1 LEFQVIELKVISTDS
16 ELSRSE
22 IEAIARLHVSEM
34 AETLTSIRG
43 EATTSNLYRR
53 LLDNEGRIVL
63 ATESSSVIGVLSYT
77 VNHSK
82 IASLGTMVS
91 RPLSWLRVI
100 SKKGM
105 GGLYKELNDAYSVA
119 RKVRSFDNRML
130 YVTTLF
136 VDSSRQNQGIA
147 TLMFEFARKQSTS
160 LNLPVVVDTRSNNYR
175 AIRFY
180 ERQGMHEFA
189 RTSMSVLLKS

>member
-1 LEFQVIELKVISTDS
+1 MIELKVISTDS

-43 EATTSNLYRR
+43 EATASNLYRR

-82 IASLGTMVS
+82 IASLGTVVS

-100 SKKGM
+100 SEKGM
-105 GGLYKELNDAYSVA
+105 GGLFRELNDAYRVSC
-119 RKVRSFDNRML
+119 KVRSFDNQML
-130 YVTTLF
+130 YITTLF
-136 VDSSRQNQGIA
+136 VDSNMRNQGVA
-147 TLMFEFARKQSTS
+147 TLMFDFAKKQSTF
-160 LNLPVVVDTRSNNYR
+160 LNLPLVVDTRANNHR
-175 AIRFY
+175 AVRFY
-180 ERQGMHEFA
+180 EQQGMHEFA
-189 RTSMSVLLKS
+189 RTSMSVLLKI

>member
-1 LEFQVIELKVISTDS
+1 MIELRVIGADS
-16 ELSRSE
+16 GLNCSE
-22 IEAIARLHVSEM
+22 IESIARLHVSEM

-43 EATTSNLYRR
+43 IATASSLYRR
-53 LLDNEGRIVL
+53 LLDNDGSIVL

-77 VNHSK
+77 VNHSQ

-105 GGLYKELNDAYSVA
+105 GGLYQELNDAYSVA

-160 LNLPVVVDTRSNNYR
+160 LNLPLVVDTRSQNYR

-180 ERQGMHEFA
+180 ERQGMNEFA

>member
-1 LEFQVIELKVISTDS
+1 MIELRVIGADS
-16 ELSRSE
+16 GLNLSE
-22 IEAIARLHVSEM
+22 IESIARLHVSEM

-43 EATTSNLYRR
+43 IATASSLYRR
-53 LLDNEGRIVL
+53 LLDNDGSIVL

-77 VNHSK
+77 VNHSQ

-105 GGLYKELNDAYSVA
+105 GGLYQELNDAYSVA

-160 LNLPVVVDTRSNNYR
+160 LNLPLVVDTRSQNYR

-180 ERQGMHEFA
+180 ERQGMNEFA

>member
-1 LEFQVIELKVISTDS
+1 MIELRVIGADS
-16 ELSRSE
+16 GLNRSE
-22 IEAIARLHVSEM
+22 IESIAKLHISEM
-34 AETLTSIRG
+34 GETLTSIRG
-43 EATTSNLYRR
+43 IATASSLYRR
-53 LLDNEGRIVL
+53 LLDNDGSIVL

-77 VNHSK
+77 VNHSQ

-105 GGLYKELNDAYSVA
+105 GGLYQELNDAYSVA

-147 TLMFEFARKQSTS
+147 TLMFEFVRRQSTS

-189 RTSMSVLLKS
+189 RTSMSVLLKN

>member
-1 LEFQVIELKVISTDS
+1 VIELRVIGADS
-16 ELSRSE
+16 GLNFSE
-22 IEAIARLHVSEM
+22 IESIARLHVSEM

-43 EATTSNLYRR
+43 IETASSLYRR
-53 LLDNEGRIVL
+53 LLDHEGSIVL

-77 VNHSK
+77 VNHSQ
-82 IASLGTMVS
+82 IASLGTIVS

>member
-1 LEFQVIELKVISTDS
+1 MIELRVIGADS
-16 ELSRSE
+16 GWNRSE
-22 IEAIARLHVSEM
+22 IESIARLHVSEM

-43 EATTSNLYRR
+43 IATASSLYRR
-53 LLDNEGRIVL
+53 LLDNEGSIVL

-77 VNHSK
+77 VNHSQ

-100 SKKGM
+100 LKKGM
-105 GGLYKELNDAYSVA
+105 GGLYQELNDAYSVA

-147 TLMFEFARKQSTS
+147 TLMYEFVRKQSTS
-160 LNLPVVVDTRSNNYR
+160 LNLPVVVDTRSHNYR

-180 ERQGMHEFA
+180 ERQGMHEIA